1 MSFEFKPNAGTV
13 SQLESELNGLPAHER
28 EEFVLGEVKKA
39 IDHIVTA
46 LGGYLSLSCNG
57 NINPVAGETGDLVN
71 IYITSL
77 PVPPSAP
84 VAAPLPP
91 QEGLE
96 TPAAETAPENT
107 EIPTAPVPPLEP
119 VIAPTNPESLVSAAE
134 GAGVEV
140 PVVVPA
146 AGGEVPSPE
155 APGVETI
162 PQGEV
167 NSLEAGNS
175 AEVSN
180 VLSPEERNKE
190 EIA

>member
-107 EIPTAPVPPLEP
+107 EIPTAPVSPTEP
-119 VIAPTNPESLVSAAE
+119 VIAPTNPESTAPLTPQGLVEASQ
-134 GAGVEV
+134 VEV
-140 PVVVPA
+140 PVVVPAA

-167 NSLEAGNS
+167 TSFT
-175 AEVSN
+175 
-180 VLSPEERNKE
+180 
-190 EIA
+190 